1 MRRTST
7 AANGGERGQVTA
19 EYAVGLLGAVTIATV
34 LFGPDAMVA
43 VRIRELVSDLLEGS
57 FSLALPDLFGWPW

>member
-1 MRRTST
+1 MHRTPT
-7 AANGGERGQVTA
+7 VAHGGERGQITA

-43 VRIRELVSDLLEGS
+43 ARIRELVSDLLEGS
-57 FSLALPDLFGWPW
+57 FSLALPDLFGWSW